1 MSATLSPDA
10 IVQKLSKM
18 WTGVAKQDQSETA
31 MGVLRACSMTLVI
44 VAKESESAAE
54 LSNTIK
60 ALMPEYPARTI
71 VIYLHRGPV
80 QLDANVTAQC
90 WLPFGQR
97 RQICCEQIEITASED
112 ALGDA
117 ASVVSPIT
125 APDLPVVL
133 WCRNVGAFG
142 KPEFADFAAMARK
155 VIVNTTTWPDPKAA
169 LERLAAAVARGMT
182 LGDLSWTHLTRWREM
197 LSQLFENPCYTVC
210 LSKISR
216 IHVRF
221 GKTKMSVMARY
232 WAAWVKNALE
242 SIAVPTELVIEQG
255 ANAPAVELSGGAFRV
270 ELVRQGERLVTSVN
284 GISHCTNL
292 PEMSEHLLMREEL
305 RILRRDPVFE
315 QTLSS
320 AARL

>member
-10 IVQKLSKM
+10 IVQKLAKM
-18 WTGVAKQDQSETA
+18 WTGVAKQGQPETG

-44 VAKESESAAE
+44 VARESESAAE

-60 ALMPEYPARTI
+60 ALMPEHPARTI
-71 VIYLHRGPV
+71 VICLHRGPV
-80 QLDANVTAQC
+80 ELDANVTTQC

-142 KPEFADFAAMARK
+142 KPEFPDFAAMARK
-155 VIVNTTTWPDPKAA
+155 VIVDTSTWPDPKAA
-169 LERLAAAVARGMT
+169 LERLAAAASGIT
-182 LGDLSWTHLTRWREM
+182 LGDLSWTRLTRWREM

-210 LSKISR
+210 LSKISQ

-221 GKTKMSVMARY
+221 GETEMSVMARY
-232 WAAWVKNALE
+232 WAAWLKNALD
-242 SIAVPTELVIEQG
+242 SIAVPAELVIERG
-255 ANAPAVELSGGAFRV
+255 AHAPAVELSGGAFRV

-284 GISHCTNL
+284 GISHCTSL
-292 PEMSEHLLMREEL
+292 PEMGEHLLMRDEL
-305 RILRRDPVFE
+305 RILQRDPVFE
-315 QTLSS
+315 QTLAS